1 MVAPQKGPTGPKEYV
16 PVAGADVSGADALP
30 YYIAALLPSGTP
42 RWNDQSSLGSPA
54 TVTYS
59 FMTVSPDYA
68 WFDDSFGFAPM
79 SGVQQAAVRAALAT
93 WSEVANI
100 TFKEVADTG
109 DGGEI
114 RFGTN
119 NQNGTSGGYTY
130 FPNSDPSGGDVY
142 IANDQASNKNPEPGN
157 WGYHTLVHEIGHAIG
172 LKHPGDYDAH
182 GGGAEGPFLPAAEDN
197 HQFTTMSYTTQPW
210 TNYGTYGA
218 APALYDVAAIQ
229 YLYGANLKTRSGDD
243 VYQLSNT
250 ETAFTKVIW
259 DGAGSDTLNAG
270 AQTRG
275 ATIDLQDGAFSS
287 IGTNGA
293 GGAAVNNV
301 SIAYGASVGN
311 ANGGS
316 GSDKMTGNALANRLN
331 GGAGDDTISGLTGK
345 DTLDGGFGSDVLDGG
360 EGVDTALWTGP
371 RHAYS
376 ISLKANADD
385 TVADSSGTD
394 RIIGNSIEHFV
405 FVDGEFVTD
414 TASTAAQVYRLY
426 DATLGRAPDAGGLKN
441 WVDAIDSGSKTL
453 NQTVPG
459 FTGSPEFTGR
469 YGNPDDTGF
478 VTLLYRNVLGRE
490 PDAPGMQTWT
500 SALAGGKSRSDV
512 VLDFS
517 ESGENIGLTSPGV
530 EQGLWLRDDAA
541 AQVARLYHTT
551 LNRLPD
557 AEGLVTWTNALHNG
571 DSLLT
576 ISDKFT
582 GSPEFVERY
591 GALDSAGFTTLLYN
605 NVLGRQPDSS
615 GLATWTALMDSGTQR
630 AEVVVGFSESAEH
643 QSQRAPYIDDGVMLY
658 GQSQSAGQVE
668 TAGLTSSGSNPDW
681 LFNA

>member
-1 MVAPQKGPTGPKEYV
+1 MAAPQKGPTGPIEYV

-30 YYIAALLPSGTP
+30 YYISALLPSGTP

-93 WSEVANI
+93 WAEVANI
-100 TFKEVADTG
+100 TFKEVSDAG

-119 NQNGTSGGYTY
+119 NQNGASGGYTY

-142 IANDQASNKNPEPGN
+142 IANDQDSNKNPEPGN
-157 WGYHTLVHEIGHAIG
+157 WGFHTLVHEIGHAIG

-229 YLYGANLKTRSGDD
+229 YLYGANLKTRPGDD
-243 VYQLSNT
+243 IYQLSNT

-259 DGAGSDTLNAG
+259 DGAGSDTLDAG

-275 ATIDLQDGAFSS
+275 ATIDLQQGAFSS

-301 SIAYGASVGN
+301 SIAYGASIGN

-345 DTLDGGFGSDVLDGG
+345 DTLDGGSGSDVLDGG

-371 RHAYS
+371 RHAYN

-441 WVDAIDSGSKTL
+441 WVEAIDSGSKTL
-453 NQTVPG
+453 NQTVAG

-469 YGNPDDTGF
+469 YGNPDDPAF

-517 ESGENIGLTSPGV
+517 ESGENIDLTSPGV

-557 AEGLVTWTNALHNG
+557 AEGLVTWTNALRSG
-571 DSLLT
+571 DTLLG
-576 ISDKFT
+576 ISDDFT
-582 GSPEFVERY
+582 GSPEFISRY
-591 GALDSAGFTTLLYN
+591 GPLDNAGFTTLLYN

-615 GLATWTALMDSGTQR
+615 GLAAWTESIDSGKPR
-630 AEVVVGFSESAEH
+630 AEVVVGFSESTEH
-643 QSQRAPYIDDGVMLY
+643 QNQRAPFIDDGIILD
-658 GQSQSAGQVE
+658 GQAQAGQVE
-668 TAGLTSSGSNPDW
+668 TAGLASSATTPSGW
-681 LFNA
+681 LFEA